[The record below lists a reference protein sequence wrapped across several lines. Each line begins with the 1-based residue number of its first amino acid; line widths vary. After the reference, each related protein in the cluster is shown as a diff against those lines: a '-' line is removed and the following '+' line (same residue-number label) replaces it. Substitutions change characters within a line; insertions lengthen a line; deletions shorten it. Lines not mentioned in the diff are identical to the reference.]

1 MEGWVNEI
9 KKGMDHLQKK
19 QADIDKMQK
28 TLQEKQDKITAAQT
42 YLEAEQKKVL
52 AEVENMRKE
61 RQAADASVSLA
72 LQLANQKTENMAKQT
87 ESILSGVKGLETEK
101 KATAQLAII
110 SEAGAEAI
118 QIAIKAGANVT
129 RQVALFSENYPRW
142 EPDNGME
149 ELNSIKYYP
158 VTDMVYIC
166 INPIQR
172 FAHYT
177 PDQAE
182 NNYCPYPKAD
192 ETGVYPYISGMLVW
206 NGMKVR
212 GTDGIQYICT
222 MGEGTYKL
230 VTEPAE
236 TSIFTEAGEEE

>member
-1 MEGWVNEI
+1 MRGFAEEFRKEMKQMKNRQDEI
-9 KKGMDHLQKK
+9 EKK
-19 QADIDKMQK
+19 QRECIAFMEAMRQERRAADI
-28 TLQEKQDKITAAQT
+28 
-42 YLEAEQKKVL
+42 
-52 AEVENMRKE
+52 
-61 RQAADASVSLA
+61 SVSLA
-72 LQLANQKTENMAKQT
+72 LQMTNQKTEDMARQT
-87 ESILSGVKGLETEK
+87 ENILSGVQGLETEK

-110 SEAGAEAI
+110 SEAGAEAV
-118 QIAIKAGANVT
+118 QIAAKAGADVT

>member
-1 MEGWVNEI
+1 MRGFAEEFRKEMEQMKNRQDEI
-9 KKGMDHLQKK
+9 EKK
-19 QADIDKMQK
+19 QRECIAFMEAMRQERRAADI
-28 TLQEKQDKITAAQT
+28 
-42 YLEAEQKKVL
+42 
-52 AEVENMRKE
+52 
-61 RQAADASVSLA
+61 SVSLA
-72 LQLANQKTENMAKQT
+72 LQMTNQKTENMARQT
-87 ESILSGVKGLETEK
+87 ENILSGVQGLETEK

-110 SEAGAEAI
+110 SEAGAEAV

>member
-1 MEGWVNEI
+1 MRGFAEEFRKEMEQMKNRQDEI
-9 KKGMDHLQKK
+9 EKK
-19 QADIDKMQK
+19 QRECIAFMEAMRQERRAADI
-28 TLQEKQDKITAAQT
+28 
-42 YLEAEQKKVL
+42 
-52 AEVENMRKE
+52 
-61 RQAADASVSLA
+61 SVSLA
-72 LQLANQKTENMAKQT
+72 LQMTNQKTEDMARQT
-87 ESILSGVKGLETEK
+87 ENILSGVQGLETEK